1 MRIGSIFMVF
11 ASLAVF
17 IACLGL
23 FGLAA
28 FTAEQRNKEI
38 GVRKV
43 LGASVSSIMGLLSWE
58 FVKLIG
64 ISFVIAAPTAYFAVG
79 KWLDNFAYRTDL
91 SLVTIFIAGLLSL
104 VVAWLTMS
112 FQTWRAAR
120 ANPVNSLRSE

>member
-1 MRIGSIFMVF
+1 MVF